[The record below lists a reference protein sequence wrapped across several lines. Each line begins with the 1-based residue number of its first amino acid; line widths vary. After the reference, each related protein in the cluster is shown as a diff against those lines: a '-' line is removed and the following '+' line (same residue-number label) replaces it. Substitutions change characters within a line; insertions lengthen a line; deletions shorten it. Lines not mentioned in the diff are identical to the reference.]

1 MANIF
6 KNSYFYIGYIRRVF
20 LSLLLC
26 FSFGLTDEFDA
37 MAYEFNAT
45 LIEDWEKVNEMLDS
59 LEISKKQKEDILNSL
74 KTLKENENE
83 LKEFETLSL
92 CVKNGDIKCV
102 KKSIEKYPKLL
113 SYKIF
118 PYGGLL
124 ITTLKYKNIERNK
137 YGFITKV
144 DYDFD
149 EKMFDFLVSKGHR
162 IYGDDDMFP
171 FLLLQHEAVSD
182 EKCLEIIKKMRDDGM
197 DLGIKMPYYENT
209 TLDIQALDNYK
220 LKTAAYI
227 LKNGQKSQIFDG
239 VPVRIAAHILVFF
252 TENDASFEENL
263 KATPKSIEL
272 SKSEKY
278 KKFIDREF
286 EVLKVYLEANGD
298 KTFITEIEK
307 IFTALDDKESLE
319 KLEKLGYKLKK
330 DNLENIRRQ
339 NLENIR
345 RQNNGN

>member
-1 MANIF
+1 MANSF
-6 KNSYFYIGYIRRVF
+6 KNLYFYIGHIRRVF

-26 FSFGLTDEFDA
+26 FSFGLTDEF
-37 MAYEFNAT
+37 NAT
-45 LIEDWEKVNEMLDS
+45 LIENWQKANEILDT
-59 LEISKKQKEDILNSL
+59 LKISKKQKEDILNSI
-74 KTLKENENE
+74 KNSIKALKENENE
-83 LKEFETLSL
+83 LNELVTLSL

-197 DLGIKMPYYENT
+197 DLGIKMPYNENVG
-209 TLDIQALDNYK
+209 LEIEALSNK
-220 LKTAAYI
+220 KSKT
-227 LKNGQKSQIFDG
+227 FD
-239 VPVRIAAHILVFF
+239 F
-252 TENDASFEENL
+252 
-263 KATPKSIEL
+263 L
-272 SKSEKY
+272 SKNNKSLNANSLYTIISIHFVAFFNENNAKITKSFADENAKKLAKTQKY
-278 KKFIDREF
+278 KDFIQKEMELLSIYIKNYGKINKKSLSKNAIKIEEF
-286 EVLKVYLEANGD
+286 LKL
-298 KTFITEIEK
+298 I
-307 IFTALDDKESLE
+307 DDKENYE
-319 KLEKLGYKLKK
+319 KIT
-330 DNLENIRRQ
+330 NL
-339 NLENIR
+339 LY
-345 RQNNGN
+345 

>member
-1 MANIF
+1 MANSF

-37 MAYEFNAT
+37 MTYEFDTT
-45 LIEDWEKVNEMLDS
+45 LIENWQKANEILDT
-59 LEISKKQKEDILNSL
+59 LKISKKQKEDILNSI
-74 KTLKENENE
+74 KALKENENE
-83 LKEFETLSL
+83 LNELVTLSL
-92 CVKNGDIKCV
+92 CVKNGDIECA

-113 SYKIF
+113 SYKF
-118 PYGGLL
+118 HPYGSLL
-124 ITTLKYKNIERNK
+124 TATLKYKNIERNK
-137 YGFITKV
+137 YGFIAKV
-144 DYDFD
+144 DFGFD

-162 IYGDDDMFP
+162 VYGDDMLP
-171 FLLLQHEAVSD
+171 FLLLQNEAVSD

-197 DLGIKMPYYENT
+197 DLGIKMPYNENLS
-209 TLDIQALDNYK
+209 LDTVALEYYK
-220 LKTAAYI
+220 PKTAAYI
-227 LKNGQKSQIFDG
+227 LKNGQKSQFFNG
-239 VPVRIAAHILVFF
+239 FPLKIAYGHIMGFF
-252 TENDASFEENL
+252 NENNASFEKKL

-286 EVLKVYLEANGD
+286 EILKVYLEANGD
-298 KTFITEIEK
+298 EKFIAEIEK
-307 IFTALDDKESLE
+307 IFTELNDQESLE

-339 NLENIR
+339 N
-345 RQNNGN
+345 NGK

>member
-1 MANIF
+1 MANSF

-26 FSFGLTDEFDA
+26 FSFGLTYEFDA

-59 LEISKKQKEDILNSL
+59 LEISKKQKEDILNSI
-74 KTLKENENE
+74 KALKENENE
-83 LKEFETLSL
+83 LNELVTLTL
-92 CVKNGDIKCV
+92 CIKNGDIECV

-113 SYKIF
+113 SYKLH
-118 PYGGLL
+118 PYGSLL
-124 ITTLKYKNIERNK
+124 TVTLNMKIDK
-137 YGFITKV
+137 TKV
-144 DYDFD
+144 DAFD

-162 IYGDDDMFP
+162 IYGDDNMLP
-171 FLLLQHEAVSD
+171 FLLLLNEAVSD

-197 DLGIKMPYYENT
+197 DLGIKMPYFDRS
-209 TLDIQALDNYK
+209 LDIVALDYYK
-220 LKTAAYI
+220 PKTAAYI

-339 NLENIR
+339 NF
-345 RQNNGN
+345 GK

>member
-1 MANIF
+1 MANSF
-6 KNSYFYIGYIRRVF
+6 KNLYFYIGHIRRVF

-26 FSFGLTDEFDA
+26 FSFGLTDEF
-37 MAYEFNAT
+37 NAT
-45 LIEDWEKVNEMLDS
+45 LIENWQKANEILDT
-59 LEISKKQKEDILNSL
+59 LKISKKQKEDILNSL

-197 DLGIKMPYYENT
+197 DLGIKMPYNENVG
-209 TLDIQALDNYK
+209 LEIEALSNK
-220 LKTAAYI
+220 KSKT
-227 LKNGQKSQIFDG
+227 FD
-239 VPVRIAAHILVFF
+239 F
-252 TENDASFEENL
+252 
-263 KATPKSIEL
+263 L
-272 SKSEKY
+272 SKNNKSLNANSLYTIISIHFVAFFNENNAKITKSFADENAKKLAKTQKY
-278 KKFIDREF
+278 KDFIQKEMELLSIYIKNYGKINKKSLSKNAIKIEEF
-286 EVLKVYLEANGD
+286 LKL
-298 KTFITEIEK
+298 I
-307 IFTALDDKESLE
+307 DDKENYE
-319 KLEKLGYKLKK
+319 KIT
-330 DNLENIRRQ
+330 NL
-339 NLENIR
+339 LY
-345 RQNNGN
+345 

>member
-1 MANIF
+1 MANSF

-26 FSFGLTDEFDA
+26 FSFGFTD
-37 MAYEFNAT
+37 EFNAT
-45 LIEDWEKVNEMLDS
+45 LIENWQKANEILDS
-59 LEISKKQKEDILNSL
+59 LKISKKQKEDILNSL

-83 LKEFETLSL
+83 LNELVTLSL
-92 CVKNGDIKCV
+92 CVINGDIKCA

-118 PYGGLL
+118 PYGSLL
-124 ITTLKYKNIERNK
+124 TATLKAKEIKRDK
-137 YGFITKV
+137 TYGHITKV

-171 FLLLQHEAVSD
+171 FLLLQNEAVSD

-197 DLGIKMPYYENT
+197 DLGIKMPHLENYS
-209 TLDIQALDNYK
+209 LDTEALYNYK

-227 LKNGQKSQIFDG
+227 LKNGQKSQFFNGFPIG
-239 VPVRIAAHILVFF
+239 IAYGHIMGFF
-252 TENDASFEENL
+252 RENDASFEENL

-286 EVLKVYLEANGD
+286 EILKVYLEANGD
-298 KTFITEIEK
+298 ETFIAEIEE
-307 IFTALDDKESLE
+307 IFTALNDKESLE

-339 NLENIR
+339 N
-345 RQNNGN
+345 NGK